1 MFRPGQPEER
11 LLEVVVGLGRDVV
24 VLEVLLPVEYD
35 RLGLDLPVLDVDL
48 VAGQHDRDVLAD
60 PDEVPVP
67 VGHVLVGHPA
77 GHVEHDDGALALDVV
92 AVPGTGNKINL
103 VEMCNI
109 LREKKKRSQK

>member
-1 MFRPGQPEER
+1 M
-11 LLEVVVGLGRDVV
+11 
-24 VLEVLLPVEYD
+24 
-35 RLGLDLPVLDVDL
+35 
-48 VAGQHDRDVLAD
+48 
-60 PDEVPVP
+60 P

-109 LREKKKRSQK
+109 LREKKTHNKEEEEQGYAPESAELLLAGRIPNVKPDRTAVRVEHQRMNLGG